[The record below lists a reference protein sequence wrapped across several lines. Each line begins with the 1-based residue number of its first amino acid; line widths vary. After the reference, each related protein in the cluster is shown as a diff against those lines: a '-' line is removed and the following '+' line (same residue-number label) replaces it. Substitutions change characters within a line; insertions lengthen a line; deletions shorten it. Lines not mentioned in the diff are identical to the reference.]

1 MGSLI
6 GLAVSSLWQVATV
19 VTDVMTVVTDVIAY
33 GVGVAGS
40 VGA

>member
-6 GLAVSSLWQVATV
+6 GVAVSSLWQAA
-19 VTDVMTVVTDVIAY
+19 VIAADMVLY

-40 VGA
+40 VGT

>member
-6 GLAVSSLWQVATV
+6 GATVSCLWQAAMVVA
-19 VTDVMTVVTDVIAY
+19 DVIAY

-40 VGA
+40 VGT